1 MCILSQDQGSLHTAS
16 ATNLS
21 NNSNNIILQTTT
33 LAVSNFNSP
42 GNLINVQVIFDSV
55 TQRGYISDKPKES
68 LKLPKIRIVFD
79 ASAKYHDLSEK
90 SQSLSETLDKGPCL
104 LPYLF
109 NILSRFRVVKIGLI
123 GDIKQAFL
131 QICIEK
137 TTKIICA
144 YFGSTVL
151 MIQHQQLKF
160 FASPF

>member
-1 MCILSQDQGSLHTAS
+1 MCILSQDQDSLHTDS
-16 ATNLS
+16 ARNLS

-33 LAVSNFNSP
+33 SAVSNFNSP
-42 GNLINVQVIFDSV
+42 GNLINVQVIFDRV
-55 TQRGYISDKPKES
+55 TQRSYISDKPRES

-79 ASAKYHDLSEK
+79 ASAKYHDEK
-90 SQSLSETLDKGPCL
+90 SLSEPLDKGPCL

-137 TTKIICA
+137 TAKIICV
-144 YFGSTVL
+144 YFGSAVL
-151 MIQHQQLKF
+151 MIQHQKLKF
-160 FASPF
+160 FASLF